1 MKIGTLA
8 FLAGLVIAV
17 IGAFVN
23 VSWFPTLL
31 AVLGVIVGILNISGG
46 ETRRFLIAAI
56 AFMMSAYSLDK
67 FPMIGQMITDI
78 MHNIGFFVGSATL
91 VVAIKALF
99 ELSKD

>member
-23 VSWFPTLL
+23 IEWFPWVL
-31 AVLGVIVGILNISGG
+31 AALGLVVGFLNISGG

-56 AFMMSAYSLDK
+56 AFMMSAYSLDSL
-67 FPMIGQMITDI
+67 PMVGEMIGNI
-78 MHNIGFFVGSATL
+78 MHNIGYFVGAAAL
-91 VVAIKALF
+91 LVAIKALF